1 MSRTA
6 TRAAVL
12 GAAATAAALGLGAC
26 GAEEPP
32 PPAASET
39 LPPITAPPAVPPSEP
54 APQAVPLP
62 PDTALTDVIY
72 RLADAAV
79 PGAEKL
85 NLVQHATPAD
95 AAALDKFARALA
107 DGGFV
112 PLTVEAQDMNWS
124 QDGAGDI
131 VARIVIKPAD
141 PQAGDFTFPMEFS
154 PAPDNWQ
161 LTRQTADVLLYADKE
176 PSPTPTR

>member
-1 MSRTA
+1 MRRT
-6 TRAAVL
+6 THVLVL
-12 GAAATAAALGLGAC
+12 GAVAIAAALGLGAC
-26 GAEEPP
+26 SADEPP
-32 PPAASET
+32 PPAVSET
-39 LPPITAPPAVPPSEP
+39 LPPITKPPTVPPAEP
-54 APQAVPLP
+54 APAAAPLP

-79 PGAEKL
+79 AGTEKL
-85 NLVQHATPAD
+85 NLVQHATPDD

-107 DGGFV
+107 DGDFV
-112 PLTVEAQDMNWS
+112 PLTVEAHDMHWS
-124 QDGAGDI
+124 QGEPGGI

-141 PQAGDFTFPMEFS
+141 AQAGEFAFPMEFS
-154 PAPDNWQ
+154 PAQDSWQ

>member
-1 MSRTA
+1 MHRTA
-6 TRAAVL
+6 RFLVL
-12 GAAATAAALGLGAC
+12 GAVAIAAALGLGAC
-26 GAEEPP
+26 GADDPP

-39 LPPITAPPAVPPSEP
+39 LPPITKPPTVPSEP
-54 APQAVPLP
+54 DPAAAPLP

-72 RLADAAV
+72 RLADPAV

-85 NLVQHATPAD
+85 NLVQHATPDD

-107 DGGFV
+107 DGGFA
-112 PLTVEAQDMNWS
+112 PLTVEAQDMSWS
-124 QDGAGDI
+124 QGEPGGI

-141 PQAGDFTFPMEFS
+141 PQAGEFAFPMEFS
-154 PAPDNWQ
+154 PAQDSWQ
-161 LTRQTADVLLYADKE
+161 LTRQTADVLLYADKD

>member
-1 MSRTA
+1 MHRT
-6 TRAAVL
+6 TQSVVL
-12 GAAATAAALGLGAC
+12 GAVAIAAALGLGAC
-26 GAEEPP
+26 GADETPR
-32 PPAASET
+32 PPATET
-39 LPPITAPPAVPPSEP
+39 LPPITKPPTVPPSEP
-54 APQAVPLP
+54 SPAVAPLP

-72 RLADAAV
+72 RLGDPNV

-85 NLVQHATPAD
+85 TLVQHATPDD

-107 DGGFV
+107 DGGFA
-112 PLTVEAQDMNWS
+112 PLTVEAHDLNWS
-124 QDGAGDI
+124 QGGTGDI

-141 PQAGDFTFPMEFS
+141 PQGGDFAFPMEFT
-154 PAPDNWQ
+154 PGPDGWQ